1 MFQISW
7 LKKLSVIYVRVRKC
21 VCSTQTQ
28 IHLHIRICVCVFL
41 VCTHNPFKQKH
52 SLAIVR
58 THWEASNV
66 YAMLWNRKTSPR
78 DNWGHDS
85 CRVWGRT
92 ESKEVKKKL
101 IANDATIIIQSPWL
115 QPGLG
120 PSLSWWWGIAKRNHA
135 KFASKAGRICTRPQS
150 QFNNIQL
157 KICVNKNQLMANK
170 TQQKRRGK
178 AIGY

>member
-28 IHLHIRICVCVFL
+28 IHSHIRICVCVFL

-58 THWEASNV
+58 THWEAGNV

-85 CRVWGRT
+85 YGVYMQCREPRVEKWKQT
-92 ESKEVKKKL
+92 NSKRCHNNYTISLTSPGVGPVFELVVGNSEKK
-101 IANDATIIIQSPWL
+101 P
-115 QPGLG
+115 
-120 PSLSWWWGIAKRNHA
+120 R
-135 KFASKAGRICTRPQS
+135 
-150 QFNNIQL
+150 
-157 KICVNKNQLMANK
+157 KICVQGWQNLHAPSKS
-170 TQQKRRGK
+170 
-178 AIGY
+178 I